1 VSTESISANRINSRK
16 STGPENTN
24 STRFNATTHGLLAAG
39 ITELDDAEGYR
50 ETLRD
55 LAKEKD
61 PLGQVETFLVK
72 SAALDMIRWR
82 RAGRLEAEYITQ
94 VLHPPIHAPGT
105 LAALSQLEEG
115 RIVDPGL
122 PASMH
127 CEGVQLLV
135 STFQRYESAIVLRL
149 FRTLHELERLQRMRR
164 VEQLPAPVSVDVN
177 LHADAQSL
185 DSFAKSAT
193 EDVPEG
199 SQSTIVEGSLS
210 TLEDKKTKKD

>member
-1 VSTESISANRINSRK
+1 MSTESISANRINSRK

-135 STFQRYESAIVLRL
+135 STFLRYESAIVLRL

-164 VEQLPAPVSVDVN
+164 GEQLPAPGGWTRCESKMAGTSPRAQPSPDPHRAPDRSRTVSGRPG
-177 LHADAQSL
+177 SPT
-185 DSFAKSAT
+185 T
-193 EDVPEG
+193 E
-199 SQSTIVEGSLS
+199 
-210 TLEDKKTKKD
+210 